1 MPYNKNSVKSIVK
14 RSSIQQKAK
23 VVKSPSKSHTERTNS
38 LRESRDSGNTT
49 PTMLPQYNNNQ
60 ALDRT
65 DMRIIEN
72 KEGQEDDPLI
82 KFLMIRKNK

>member
-23 VVKSPSKSHTERTNS
+23 SPAKSHTERTNS
-38 LRESRDSGNTT
+38 LRESRDSGDTT
-49 PTMLPQYNNNQ
+49 PTMQPLYNNKYTKN
-60 ALDRT
+60 RT

-72 KEGQEDDPLI
+72 KEQQEDDPLI